1 MLKESFGVN
10 RLGSPGEL
18 GLTSFPQ
25 ANWEKRNIFALQSS
39 RQQPLP
45 SSQEV
50 KDVFE
55 SQFPLPLS
63 SMNSVNAFGARFS
76 GETSDAAIASPAKE
90 PEKKAKNKLGFFFGF
105 LQAGVAMTMAP
116 LFFLSTLMGARSK
129 AMQEAG
135 HLAAK
140 QAGRMMGQSGKRGLS
155 PAHWF
160 KNVLE
165 RATTATIV
173 PEKSHNR
180 IRRLVNGTTQRLFKH
195 ELTDRDIKKM
205 YQYSKVMLTATVFPK
220 ALNGMVYGFAA
231 QQPSMIFEHAIE
243 LLAFPFALA
252 QTPFI
257 QNALFMLSGLFS
269 LGLANDLD
277 NDKKRAVGSSDLRVY
292 DMSHF
297 KDVFR
302 LTSELSPVQRAK
314 GLVTEG
320 WGMTRF
326 VGEDIKVGLQRVK
339 RDLTLIAHRQ
349 PNEILNAEGN
359 GGKASLNFALLQLG
373 TVPKLMLSFI
383 QNENGPVGQAIRLY
397 SSVIQSFAVLA
408 GDISIFML
416 GKNGQTVGE
425 KIPMVGVTTEA
436 AGRIISYGKK
446 EQPLATFLQKLGEAG
461 NSIFYAVRAAKL
473 EK

>member
-1 MLKESFGVN
+1 MN
-10 RLGSPGEL
+10 RLDSPGEL
-18 GLTSFPQ
+18 GMTSFPQ
-25 ANWEKRNIFALQSS
+25 ANWEKRNIPVLQLN
-39 RQQPLP
+39 RPQPLP
-45 SSQEV
+45 ASPAI
-50 KDVFE
+50 KDIFE
-55 SQFPLPLS
+55 KQFPKSWPNFTS
-63 SMNSVNAFGARFS
+63 ANTFEARFS
-76 GETSDAAIASPAKE
+76 GGQEETTIAPPAKE
-90 PEKKAKNKLGFFFGF
+90 PEKKTKNKLGFFFGF

-129 AMQEAG
+129 AMHEAG
-135 HLAAK
+135 QLAVK
-140 QAGRMMGQSGKRGLS
+140 QAGRMMGQTEKQALS
-155 PAHWF
+155 PGRWF

-173 PEKSHNR
+173 PEKSHHR
-180 IRRLVNGTTQRLFKH
+180 IRRLVNGTTQRVFKH
-195 ELTDRDIKKM
+195 ELTDGDIKKM

-277 NDKKRAVGSSDLRVY
+277 NDKKRAAGSSDLRVY

-297 KDVFR
+297 KDIFK
-302 LTSELSPVQRAK
+302 LKSELSLAQRAK
-314 GLVTEG
+314 GLVKEG

-326 VGEDIKVGLQRVK
+326 VGEDVKVGLQRVQ
-339 RDLTLIAHRQ
+339 RDLKLIAQRQ

-373 TVPKLMLSFI
+373 TVPKLMLSFM
-383 QNENGPVGQAIRLY
+383 QNENGPVGQAVRLY
-397 SSVIQSFAVLA
+397 SSVMQSFAVIV